1 METEEGAILQKCEFL
16 QTKLQLFSAHDV
28 DEDCINL
35 KDIDDSEY
43 KKKLQD
49 IQNVFLEVD
58 DNINGLLRKHNAS
71 MQPQRKEWWEAQK
84 KGIFDE
90 VKAHERLVK
99 AAVTRVKGN
108 MTNQASN
115 SLDSQ
120 ESNASEIA
128 RAKKKKALSKM
139 KGLEEAI
146 ESDAK
151 DLQEKIDEVEDW
163 KLEDDVSIGRGM
175 RKAEKWNEELGKIV
189 QMMRELKTLQREY
202 DVNESEVKCEKIVD
216 DLMMN

>member
-1 METEEGAILQKCEFL
+1 METEESAILQSCDLL
-16 QTKLQLFSAHDV
+16 QSKLRVFSAQDV
-28 DEDCINL
+28 DENCINL
-35 KDIDDSEY
+35 KEIDDSEY
-43 KKKLQD
+43 KKELKD
-49 IQNVFLEVD
+49 IRNVFHEIDV
-58 DNINGLLRKHNAS
+58 NISKLLREYSAT
-71 MQPQRKEWWEAQK
+71 MQPQRKEWWETRK
-84 KGIFDE
+84 KSIFDE

-120 ESNASEIA
+120 ESNGSEIA
-128 RAKKKKALSKM
+128 SGKKKKALSKM
-139 KGLEEAI
+139 KGLDEAI

-163 KLEDDVSIGRGM
+163 KHEDDVSIGRGM

-189 QMMRELKTLQREY
+189 QMMR
-202 DVNESEVKCEKIVD
+202 D
-216 DLMMN
+216 